1 MMKFSKTKIVLFSI
15 LTILLISCISFGIY
29 VSTFFNITEC
39 KELSLDQFRKLDL
52 VKKEKFPNEIISY
65 PEYTISNSNEIYL
78 NASSGIL
85 INYETGSIL
94 YEKNADEI
102 IPPASMTKLV
112 VIYTI
117 LKEVEAGNISLTDI
131 VPLPPESWAI
141 NAPPQS
147 SLMFLAEGDVVTL
160 DDLILGM
167 AVMSGN
173 DAAVACACYI
183 SGSVEKFIQRMNQEV
198 LDIGLINT
206 RFVDSSG
213 YSENNQTTPRDFVKF
228 VRTYIKTFPETIE
241 KYHSKKQMVFKGI
254 TFNSTNKV
262 LGKVLGLDGLKTGF
276 IYESG
281 YNYALT
287 CKRENS
293 RIIGILMGG
302 PGLNS
307 IEGTNFR
314 IQDTIQLTDWY
325 YNNFENVSFKYFNYI
340 MKVFEGQENT
350 LQIKSAYTP
359 AYVTVLKNSG
369 EVRILKEI
377 PEYLKAPVKAGDKIG
392 ELKYYMGDTLVQTVP
407 LIADRDI
414 EKGNIFKKTLDKL
427 TEKVFNL
434 LK

>member
-1 MMKFSKTKIVLFSI
+1 MKFSKSKIILFSI
-15 LTILLISCISFGIY
+15 LIILIISCVSFGFY
-29 VSTFFNITEC
+29 VSTFFNISEC
-39 KELSLDQFRKLDL
+39 KELSLEEFRKYDL
-52 VKKEKFPNEIISY
+52 AKKEKFPEEIISY
-65 PEYTISNSNEIYL
+65 PEYSIENANEINL

-85 INYETGSIL
+85 INFDTGSIL

-117 LKEVEAGNISLTDI
+117 LKEIEAGNISFTDI

-147 SLMFLAEGDVVTL
+147 SLMFLEEGDVVTL
-160 DDLILGM
+160 EDLILGM

-173 DAAVACACYI
+173 DAAVACACYV
-183 SGSVEKFIQRMNQEV
+183 SGSVEKFIKRMNQEV
-198 LDIGLINT
+198 LDLGLTNT

-228 VRTYIKTFPETIE
+228 VRIYIKTFPESIE
-241 KYHSKKQMVFKGI
+241 KFHSKKQMVFKGI

-262 LGKVLGLDGLKTGF
+262 LGNVPGVDGLKTGF

-281 YNYALT
+281 YNYAMT
-287 CKRENS
+287 CMRDNS
-293 RIIGILMGG
+293 RVIGILMGG

-307 IEGTNFR
+307 IEGNNFR

-325 YNNFENVSFKYFNYI
+325 YNNFENVSFKYFNYT
-340 MKVFEGQENT
+340 MKAFQGNKNT

-359 AYVTVLKNSG
+359 NFVTVLKNSG

-377 PEYLKAPVKAGDKIG
+377 PEYLIAPIKVGDKIG
-392 ELKYYMGDTLVQTVP
+392 ELKYFMGDTLVQTVP

-414 EKGNIFKKTLDKL
+414 EKGNIFKTTLDKL

>member
-1 MMKFSKTKIVLFSI
+1 MKFSKSKIILFSI
-15 LTILLISCISFGIY
+15 LIILIISCVSFGFY
-29 VSTFFNITEC
+29 VSTFFNISEC
-39 KELSLDQFRKLDL
+39 KELSLEEFRKYDL
-52 VKKEKFPNEIISY
+52 AKKEKFPEKIISY
-65 PEYTISNSNEIYL
+65 PEYSIENANEINL

-85 INYETGSIL
+85 INFDTGSIL

-117 LKEVEAGNISLTDI
+117 LKEIEAGNINFTDI

-147 SLMFLAEGDVVTL
+147 SLMFLEEGDVVTL
-160 DDLILGM
+160 EDLILGM

-173 DAAVACACYI
+173 DAAVACASYV
-183 SGSVEKFIQRMNQEV
+183 SGSVEKFIKRMNQEV
-198 LDIGLINT
+198 LDLGLTNT

-228 VRTYIKTFPETIE
+228 VRIYIKTFPECIE
-241 KYHSKKQMVFKGI
+241 KFHSKKQMVFKGI

-262 LGKVLGLDGLKTGF
+262 LGNVPGVDGLKTGF

-281 YNYALT
+281 YNYAMT
-287 CKRENS
+287 CMRDNS
-293 RIIGILMGG
+293 RVIGILMGG

-307 IEGTNFR
+307 IEGNNFR

-325 YNNFENVSFKYFNYI
+325 YNNFENVSFKYFNYT
-340 MKVFEGQENT
+340 MKAFQGNKNT

-359 AYVTVLKNSG
+359 NFVTVLKNSG

-377 PEYLKAPVKAGDKIG
+377 PEYLTAPIKVGDKIG
-392 ELKYYMGDTLVQTVP
+392 ELKYFMGDTLVQTVP

-414 EKGNIFKKTLDKL
+414 EKGNIFKTTLDKI
-427 TEKVFNL
+427 TEKVYNL
-434 LK
+434 F